1 MPGERLRIL
10 HLAHVRWFN
19 AEAQYALDL
28 AKELKRRGH
37 RPVLWT
43 QTGSPVARNARAAGV
58 ETVEEAGLNAKGLA
72 APAGALRATARL
84 VRLLAADRFDLVEV
98 HRPEGFPL
106 VVWACR
112 RAGVPVVRVRGDM
125 RPVRTDP
132 LNRWVYTRGV
142 RALVAANTAIA
153 EDLERRLGPAVRV
166 VTIFGGVDPDRFT
179 PDGPAADVRG
189 ELGFP
194 AGAFLAGILGRL
206 GEVKGHDP
214 FLAAARR
221 VLGTVPD
228 ARFAVL
234 AKEPTPRQDELRGRV
249 EADPVLRGRVGF
261 LGRRDDLPAVLRA
274 FDLGVVAS
282 TGSEANCRVGL
293 EWMASGV
300 PLVATRVGVLPDL
313 VDDGRTGLLV
323 PPGDPSAL
331 GEKIVYCAE
340 RPARTRDMGR
350 AARLRVLDRFTLDRC
365 ARLHADL
372 ARTPPPGSRP

>member
-19 AEAQYALDL
+19 AEVQYALDL
-28 AKELKRRGH
+28 AVEMMRQGH

-43 QTGSPVARNARAAGV
+43 QTGSPGARNARGAGV
-58 ETVEEAGLNAKGLA
+58 ETVEDAGLNAKGA
-72 APAGALRATARL
+72 AAVLGAIRATVRL
-84 VRLLAADRFDLVEV
+84 GRLLAADRFDLVEV

-142 RALVAANTAIA
+142 RAVVAANTAIA
-153 EDLERRLGPAVRV
+153 ADLERRLGPAVRV

-206 GEVKGHDP
+206 GEVKGHDS

-221 VLGTVPD
+221 VLDTVPD
-228 ARFAVL
+228 ARFVVL
-234 AKEPTPRQDELRGRV
+234 AKEPTPRQDELLGRV

-340 RPARTRDMGR
+340 RPARTREMGR

-372 ARTPPPGSRP
+372 AHTPPPGSRP